1 MVKTYFEETKQ
12 WYNETSSKME
22 TPKYKKKGKAK
33 TNLEK
38 AAHPRFE
45 KKALDLDK
53 AETLAQDRKKWRYLV
68 YGLSSWWIGVN
79 RLVR

>member
-1 MVKTYFEETKQ
+1 
-12 WYNETSSKME
+12 ME

-45 KKALDLDK
+45 RKGPRPGQSRNLD
-53 AETLAQDRKKWRYLV
+53 AGQEEMEISV
-68 YGLSSWWIGVN
+68 YGLSS
-79 RLVR
+79 